1 MGLFDKRA
9 TYKPFEYGN
18 ITTPLIDAMWGG
30 HWTVNE
36 FTFTS
41 DIQDYKTALTKE
53 EQEVVNRAILL
64 ISSIEVTVKS
74 YWSSLGKLIPKPE
87 ISDMGAVFGGI
98 EVIHSRAY
106 SEILA
111 KLGLNDKFQA
121 ALAEGFVQRR
131 VDYLN
136 KYNNKV
142 YKDDKK
148 QIAYSLALFSIFT
161 EYVTLFSQFYILLGF
176 NRLKNVLKD
185 VANVVNYTSK
195 EEALH
200 AEGGFQILKQIKK
213 EYPEVFDDEFK
224 QRISD
229 EAKEAVLAEEGL
241 VSWMLQGYSNSFL
254 SEEILNEYIKKRMND
269 ALKKIGIP
277 KIYPTNKAIA
287 PKLIWMDEEIYAP
300 NMADFFN
307 KKPIEYTRKNRSYT
321 IKDLYKNE

>member
-1 MGLFDKRA
+1 MGLFDKRT
-9 TYKPFEYGN
+9 TYKPFEYAH
-18 ITTPLIDAMWGG
+18 ITNPLIDAMWSG

-41 DIQDYKTALTKE
+41 DVQDYKTALTKE
-53 EQEVVNRAILL
+53 EKEVINRAILL

-74 YWSSLGKLIPKPE
+74 YWSSIGRLIPKPE
-87 ISDMGAVFGGI
+87 ISDMGAVFGGV

-131 VDYLN
+131 VNYLN
-136 KYNNKV
+136 KYNDKV

-176 NRLKNVLKD
+176 NRFNNVLKD
-185 VANVVNYTSK
+185 VSNVVNYTSK
-195 EEALH
+195 EETLH
-200 AEGGFQILKQIKK
+200 AEGGFQILKQMKK
-213 EYPEVFDDEFK
+213 EYPEVFDEEFK

-241 VSWMLQGYSNSFL
+241 VSWMLQGFSNDFL
-254 SEEILNEYIKKRMND
+254 SEEILNEYIKVRMND
-269 ALKKIGIP
+269 ALKRLGIP
-277 KIYPTNKAIA
+277 KIHPTNKALSS
-287 PKLIWMDEEIYAP
+287 KLTWMDEEIYAP

-321 IKDLYKNE
+321 IKDLYKNG

>member
-1 MGLFDKRA
+1 MGLFDKRSN
-9 TYKPFEYGN
+9 YKPFEYGS
-18 ITTPLIDAMWGG
+18 ITTPLIDAMWAG

-41 DIQDYKTALTKE
+41 DIQDYNTKLTPE
-53 EQEVVNRAILL
+53 EREVVNRAILL
-64 ISSIEVTVKS
+64 ISSLEVTVKS

-121 ALAEGFVQRR
+121 ALSEGFVQRR
-131 VDYLN
+131 VNYLN
-136 KYNNKV
+136 KYNDKV
-142 YKDDKK
+142 YSDDKK

-176 NRLKNVLKD
+176 NRFHNVFKD
-185 VANVVNYTSK
+185 VANVVNYTNK
-195 EEALH
+195 EETLH
-200 AEGGFQILKQIKK
+200 AEGGFLLLKQIKK

-224 QRISD
+224 QRIVD

-241 VSWMLQGYSNSFL
+241 VKWMLQGYESSFL
-254 SEEILNEYIKKRMND
+254 SEDILNEYIKIRMNN
-269 ALKKIGIP
+269 ALKKIGIN
-277 KIYPTNKAIA
+277 KIYNINKDLAS
-287 PKLIWMDEEIYAP
+287 KTHWMDEEVYAP

-307 KKPIEYTRKNRSYT
+307 KKPTEYTRKNRAYT
-321 IKDLYKNE
+321 IKDLYKNG

>member
-1 MGLFDKRA
+1 MGLFDKRT
-9 TYKPFEYGN
+9 TYKPFEYAH
-18 ITTPLIDAMWGG
+18 ITNPLIDAMWSG

-41 DIQDYKTALTKE
+41 DVQDYKTAFTKE
-53 EQEVVNRAILL
+53 EKEVINRAILL

-74 YWSSLGKLIPKPE
+74 YWSSIGRLIPKPE
-87 ISDMGAVFGGI
+87 ISDMGAVFGGV

-131 VDYLN
+131 VNYLN
-136 KYNNKV
+136 KYNDKV

-176 NRLKNVLKD
+176 NRFNNVLKD
-185 VANVVNYTSK
+185 VSNVVNYTSK
-195 EEALH
+195 EETLH
-200 AEGGFQILKQIKK
+200 AEGGFQILKQMKK
-213 EYPEVFDDEFK
+213 EYPEVFDEEFK

-241 VSWMLQGYSNSFL
+241 VSWMLQGFSNDFL
-254 SEEILNEYIKKRMND
+254 SEEILNEYIKVRMND
-269 ALKKIGIP
+269 ALKRLGIP
-277 KIYPTNKAIA
+277 KIHPTNKALSS
-287 PKLIWMDEEIYAP
+287 KLTWMDEEIYAP

-321 IKDLYKNE
+321 IKDLYKNG